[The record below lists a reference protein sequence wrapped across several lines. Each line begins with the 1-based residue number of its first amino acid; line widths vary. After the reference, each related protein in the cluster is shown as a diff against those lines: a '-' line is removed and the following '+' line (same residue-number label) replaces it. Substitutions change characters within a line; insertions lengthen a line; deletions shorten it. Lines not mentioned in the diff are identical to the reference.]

1 MISKAKVTSKGQI
14 TIPKDV
20 RDALDIKVG
29 DELEFTCANGKAE
42 VGVVKRRSLKE
53 FRGIFPAT
61 RPWPGID
68 AVREEVGRELGRQLA
83 NGGHE

>member
-42 VGVVKRRSLKE
+42 VGVRKRHHWSELY
-53 FRGIFPAT
+53 GVFPAT

-68 AVREEVGRELGRQLA
+68 EVRDEIGRELGRQLA
-83 NGGHE
+83 AGGHE